1 MKENQNYKNEG
12 LAALKGNWAQAVL
25 AMLVCVLIICACEMA
40 SIGWLMKNGGGVPAA
55 GDMQAVQS
63 YLGGAFFR
71 MTLTYLL
78 IFLVVGPLLVGLVN
92 ALKELVFSGDGKIV
106 SNSFKIGYGNYWR
119 HVWGFLLRGIFIF
132 LWSLLLIVPGII
144 KSLSYAMTFY
154 ILRDRPELSVNQAI
168 NLSKDMMYGHK
179 FDLFYLYLSFI
190 GWILLCI
197 LTLGIGILWVYP
209 YIEAAQ
215 ASFYADVKA
224 DYEARQGAAS

>member
-1 MKENQNYKNEG
+1 
-12 LAALKGNWAQAVL
+12 
-25 AMLVCVLIICACEMA
+25 
-40 SIGWLMKNGGGVPAA
+40 
-55 GDMQAVQS
+55 
-63 YLGGAFFR
+63 
-71 MTLTYLL
+71 
-78 IFLVVGPLLVGLVN
+78 
-92 ALKELVFSGDGKIV
+92 
-106 SNSFKIGYGNYWR
+106 
-119 HVWGFLLRGIFIF
+119 
-132 LWSLLLIVPGII
+132 
-144 KSLSYAMTFY
+144 MTFY